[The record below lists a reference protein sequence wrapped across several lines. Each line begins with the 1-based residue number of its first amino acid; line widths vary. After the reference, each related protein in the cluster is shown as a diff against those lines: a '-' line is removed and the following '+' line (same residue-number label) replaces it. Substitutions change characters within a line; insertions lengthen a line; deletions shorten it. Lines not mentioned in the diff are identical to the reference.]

1 MGLKIDEDGL
11 ERVARRF
18 FSRRDVR
25 ELCSTIDDVKK
36 VLIEHARISSDGCVN
51 CIYSSPY
58 RGRLS
63 WTVRY
68 CSLGLKKEECHM
80 RKPIVE
86 GEG

>member
-18 FSRRDVR
+18 FSRRDVK
-25 ELCSTIDDVKK
+25 EVCPTIDDVKK
-36 VLIEHARISSDGCVN
+36 VLLEHARMNSNGCVN

-63 WTVRY
+63 WTNRY
-68 CSLGLKKEECHM
+68 CSLGLKKGECNM

-86 GEG
+86 VET